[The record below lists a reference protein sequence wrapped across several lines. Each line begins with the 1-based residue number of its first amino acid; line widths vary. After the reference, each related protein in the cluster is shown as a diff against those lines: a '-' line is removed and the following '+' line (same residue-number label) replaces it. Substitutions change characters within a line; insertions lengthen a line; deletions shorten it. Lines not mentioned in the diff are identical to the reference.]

1 MAREIDLS
9 GIAAGVQQANQGR
22 RDFVKDAFDDA
33 RDDRFKSKF
42 VEPFIRET
50 VLDGPERRRK
60 ERLELQL
67 RSPELI
73 NSINKSKAGLINSRS
88 EALRSTFD
96 RIENFADGPEA
107 GAKVIARE
115 LMAKSDI
122 GKQFLG
128 SGIFS
133 LNHPQFKFIPQSL
146 KNEMIQQYEER
157 INKQAEFILKT
168 HNEIKDSGILKN
180 YDVSNAYLMTQDN
193 YDKITAAINL
203 DVGLSDPFRRGVNAI
218 FGDDEAADVAML
230 YKQAGVLQDRIN
242 RFYNESEKFVNS
254 SKTIVKMDDK
264 LETYLN
270 AVSNLD
276 EEKFETFT
284 KGSKQG
290 INEIGT
296 KKESD
301 LYKNAFTTD
310 AGVLAQWLD
319 GDIDDNGNYAA
330 NPKKLEGSR
339 TVLNPFGIERE
350 DWIPFNDISAV
361 SEESI
366 TYRQRAVVDGKLV
379 ERDVAASQKDFRKFL
394 GSMVTNV
401 ATGLKFESERNGNP
415 TAKDDTDYLAAAY
428 RLLAQNGY
436 IRMKDANDIGKG
448 LILVNPLSS
457 SNVISGSGALSVEER
472 ELLGIDNLYNMGV
485 NRTIKDAEETGGGT
499 DEDVLPS
506 IIAGAEK
513 DLEEEIDNT
522 QDVEK
527 REQLFANLDDVNNA
541 KLSKNEARRLLLKQL
556 IAPTE
561 SNKGK
566 TYVYD
571 EDLGITYNFGELT
584 RADAESIYK
593 QLLIQNGVDS
603 DPEIRGLIDVAR
615 FRDDNLADTMQQDF
629 TLATPTQGAPPIV
642 TLGKNIGQSFL
653 QFNAQ
658 QQRAFDLKQL
668 EDYANGNSFISSNRL
683 KTLFKKYDL
692 EANASPEKVKQFLR
706 NI

>member
-1 MAREIDLS
+1 MAKEIDLS

-67 RSPELI
+67 RGPELI

-133 LNHPQFKFIPQSL
+133 LNHPQFKFSPQSL
-146 KNEMIQQYEER
+146 KKEMIQLYEER

-168 HNEIKDSGILKN
+168 HNEIKDSGILKD
-180 YDVSNAYLMTQDN
+180 YDVSNAYLMSQDN
-193 YDKITAAINL
+193 YDKVTAAINL

-230 YKQAGVLQDRIN
+230 YKQSKVLQNKID
-242 RFYNESEKFVNS
+242 RFYNESEKFVNL

-264 LETYLN
+264 LETYLD
-270 AVSNLD
+270 AVNNLD
-276 EEKFETFT
+276 EEKFENFT
-284 KGSKQG
+284 KNSKNA
-290 INEIGT
+290 INQIGT
-296 KKESD
+296 NDESE
-301 LYKNAFTTD
+301 LYKNIFTTD

-319 GDIDDNGNYAA
+319 GDVDENGNYAA
-330 NPKKLEGSR
+330 NPKRLEGSR
-339 TVLNPFGIERE
+339 TVLNPFGMEVK
-350 DWIPFNDISAV
+350 DFIPFNDISAIA
-361 SEESI
+361 EENI
-366 TYRQRAVVDGKLV
+366 TYRQRAVIDGKLV
-379 ERDVAASQKDFRKFL
+379 ERDVPMQEKDFRAFL
-394 GSMVTNV
+394 GRMVTNV

-415 TAKDDTDYLAAAY
+415 TAKDNEGYLAAAY

-436 IRMKDANDIGKG
+436 IRMKDANDIEKG

-457 SNVISGSGALSVEER
+457 SNVISGSGALSTDER
-472 ELLGIDNLYNMGV
+472 ERLGIDNLYNMSV
-485 NRTIKDAEETGGGT
+485 NRTIKDAEETGGGDDEKFVKT
-499 DEDVLPS
+499 ITANAENDIEEELDETEDV
-506 IIAGAEK
+506 
-513 DLEEEIDNT
+513 DD
-522 QDVEK
+522 
-527 REQLFANLDDVNNA
+527 RERLFLALDDVNDS
-541 KLSKNEARRLLLKQL
+541 KLSENATRRLVVKQL
-556 IAPTE
+556 IAPTK
-561 SNKGK
+561 SNQGVS
-566 TYVYD
+566 YVYD
-571 EDLGITYNFGELT
+571 SAAGLTYTAGELT
-584 RADAESIYK
+584 KADAESIYK
-593 QLLIQNGVDS
+593 RLLLVNEVDS
-603 DPEIRGLIDVAR
+603 DPEIRGLIDAV
-615 FRDDNLADTMQQDF
+615 FTDDVDGQMRRISSVSRPN
-629 TLATPTQGAPPIV
+629 I
-642 TLGKNIGQSFL
+642 LGPALTALSN
-653 QFNAQ
+653 FNDR
-658 QQRAFDLKQL
+658 QQRAFDLRQL
-668 EDYANGNSFISSNRL
+668 EDYANGNSFLSARRL
-683 KTLFKKYDL
+683 KTLFEKYDL
-692 EANASPEKVKQFLR
+692 EANASPEKVQEFLR

>member
-67 RSPELI
+67 RGPELI

-88 EALRSTFD
+88 EALMSTFD

-146 KNEMIQQYEER
+146 KKEMIQLYEER

-180 YDVSNAYLMTQDN
+180 YDVSNAYLMSQDN

-230 YKQAGVLQDRIN
+230 YKQSKVLQNKID
-242 RFYNESEKFVNS
+242 RFYNESEKFVNL
-254 SKTIVKMDDK
+254 SKTVVKMDDN
-264 LETYLN
+264 LETYLD
-270 AVSNLD
+270 AVNNLD
-276 EEKFETFT
+276 KTKYENFT
-284 KGSKQG
+284 KNSKKA
-290 INEIGT
+290 INQIGT
-296 KKESD
+296 KDESE
-301 LYKNAFTTD
+301 LYKNVFTTD

-319 GDIDDNGNYAA
+319 GDVDENGNYAA
-330 NPKKLEGSR
+330 NPKRLEGSR
-339 TVLNPFGIERE
+339 TVLNPFGVEVE
-350 DWIPFNDISAV
+350 DWIPFNDIYAV
-361 SEESI
+361 AEEKI
-366 TYRQRAVVDGKLV
+366 TYRQRAVIDGKLV
-379 ERDVAASQKDFRKFL
+379 ERDVPMQEKDFRAFL
-394 GSMVTNV
+394 GRMVTNL

-415 TAKDDTDYLAAAY
+415 TAKDDTGYLAAAY

-436 IRMKDANDIGKG
+436 IRMKDANDIEKG

-457 SNVISGSGALSVEER
+457 SNVISGSGALSADER
-472 ELLGIDNLYNMGV
+472 EQLGIDNLYNMGV
-485 NRTIKDAEETGGGT
+485 NRTIKDAEETGGGDDEKFVQT
-499 DEDVLPS
+499 ITANAENDIEEELDETEDV
-506 IIAGAEK
+506 
-513 DLEEEIDNT
+513 DD
-522 QDVEK
+522 
-527 REQLFANLDDVNNA
+527 RERLFLALDDVNDS
-541 KLSKNEARRLLLKQL
+541 KLSENATRRLVVKQL
-556 IAPTE
+556 IAPTK
-561 SNKGK
+561 SNQGVS
-566 TYVYD
+566 YVYD
-571 EDLGITYNFGELT
+571 SASGLTYTAGELT
-584 RADAESIYK
+584 KEDAESIYK
-593 QLLIQNGVDS
+593 RLLLVNKVDS
-603 DPEIRGLIDVAR
+603 DPEIRGLIDAVFA
-615 FRDDNLADTMQQDF
+615 DDNLVDTMQQD
-629 TLATPTQGAPPIV
+629 LALKRTPIPPFIRG
-642 TLGKNIGQSFL
+642 LIN
-653 QFNAQ
+653 FNDRQ
-658 QQRAFDLKQL
+658 QQAFDLKQL
-668 EDYANGNSFISSNRL
+668 EDYANGNSFISARRL
-683 KTLFKKYDL
+683 KTLFEKYDL
-692 EANASPEKVKQFLR
+692 EANASPEKVQEFLR